1 MKECLVIVLVLSLTG
16 MVVGQQSGSHSS
28 FDHTRTD
35 STRAT
40 SPSSSSPSLSGSS
53 LSGSSSTGS
62 TTRSTQSPGS
72 QRRPLNSPNTGST
85 TSPRG
90 SQPAQTGSVEQIMKL
105 DINDQMIEAIKAGH
119 TLEAPIDLRDVTN
132 GIVMMFDDP
141 TTLKPR
147 VDQVPRNLQP
157 TFESGNGVLHFT
169 LDEVGLERLKTE
181 GLQYEYRPGEKGK
194 YQQVALKFVP
204 SSSARHS
211 PCLLYTSPSPRDQRG
226 SRMPSSA

>member
-1 MKECLVIVLVLSLTG
+1 
-16 MVVGQQSGSHSS
+16 
-28 FDHTRTD
+28 
-35 STRAT
+35 
-40 SPSSSSPSLSGSS
+40 
-53 LSGSSSTGS
+53 
-62 TTRSTQSPGS
+62 
-72 QRRPLNSPNTGST
+72 
-85 TSPRG
+85 
-90 SQPAQTGSVEQIMKL
+90 MKL
-105 DINDQMIEAIKAGH
+105 DINDQMIDAIKAGH

-204 SSSARHS
+204 SSSASHS
-211 PCLLYTSPSPRDQRG
+211 PVTTSPVDFRTGNDRVSTASDNTFGTCLLYTSD
-226 SRMPSSA
+226 AADE